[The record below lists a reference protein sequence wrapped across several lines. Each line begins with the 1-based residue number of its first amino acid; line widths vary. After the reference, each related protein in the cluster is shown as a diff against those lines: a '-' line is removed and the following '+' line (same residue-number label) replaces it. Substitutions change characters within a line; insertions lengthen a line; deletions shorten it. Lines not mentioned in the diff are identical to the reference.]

1 MPKTNSRDAI
11 LEAAEKVV
19 IEVGAGHMTLDAV
32 AKKADVSKGGLIYN
46 FPTKDMLL
54 QAMIMRFFEL
64 TEVARAKEHAKLP
77 EGRACAIKAHVLSLL
92 ACSHQN
98 EHLGTA
104 LLAAAAHNPKLLVP
118 VRAALSRIFEEFTA
132 PGLRLEHAAAISLAT
147 YGLWLMDLLGV
158 SFFTVKQREAIIA
171 ELLRLADE

>member
-32 AKKADVSKGGLIYN
+32 AKKAGVSKGGLIYN
-46 FPTKDMLL
+46 FSTKDMLL
-54 QAMIMRFFEL
+54 QAMTMRFFER
-64 TEVARAKEHAKLP
+64 TEAARAKEHAKLP

-92 ACSHQN
+92 ACSHQDK
-98 EHLGTA
+98 HLGTA
-104 LLAAAAHNPKLLVP
+104 LLAAAAHNPKLLAP
-118 VRAALSRIFEEFTA
+118 IRATISKIFDEFTA
-132 PGLRLEHAAAISLAT
+132 PGLKLEHTAVISFAT

-158 SFFTVKQREAIIA
+158 SFFTVRQREAIIA